1 MAQTDYT
8 VTIEDG
14 YVVPEG
20 PLATNDDYITF
31 VMNMAAQSYMNQ
43 YGTANVED
51 GITAA
56 REAYNATLPQD
67 PPVEEPVRGE

>member
-1 MAQTDYT
+1 MKYT
-8 VTIEDG
+8 VTTVADYVQPTTPIATDG
-14 YVVPEG
+14 EYV
-20 PLATNDDYITF
+20 NM

-56 REAYNATLPQD
+56 RDAYNAALPQA
-67 PPVEEPVRGE
+67 E